1 MLMLWMLL
9 FASMMCRRRGCAPA
23 PCSSGI
29 RFVVAEVVLVW
40 NMLGAA
46 QGLCPVL
53 GGHVEDGHPGYGNA
67 PAARLDWGRVPHVE
81 TVTDLFPGM
90 YPAVESHRPATVG
103 SRHSTTLNETMLRAD
118 AQASQAPY

>member
-1 MLMLWMLL
+1 MLL
-9 FASMMCRRRGCAPA
+9 WRTYLRERKGGKRKKRR
-23 PCSSGI
+23 
-29 RFVVAEVVLVW
+29 EE
-40 NMLGAA
+40 GA
-46 QGLCPVL
+46 
-53 GGHVEDGHPGYGNA
+53 
-67 PAARLDWGRVPHVE
+67 HVE